1 MTRKKTI
8 NPELV
13 LDAAEIILIE
23 SGVQHFTLE
32 AVAKRAEISKGGLL
46 YIFPTKDQLILAMLD
61 REVSR
66 FSAEVLRNS
75 EVHSEDPHATLL
87 GYIATARS
95 EDVSI
100 ANKAA
105 NLMAALIH
113 APAMLEP
120 ARLFYFKMLG
130 QFDSQSIEG
139 RRGRL
144 AYLAVEGAF
153 LLRALGL
160 KAMTEEE
167 WLEILADAQDMYLD
181 ARALADK
188 PS

>member
-8 NPELV
+8 DSDLV
-13 LDAAEIILIE
+13 LDAAKSVVIE
-23 SGVQHFTLE
+23 TGVQRFTLE
-32 AVAKRAEISKGGLL
+32 AVAKHAGISKGGLL

-66 FSAEVLRNS
+66 FGAEVLQNARK
-75 EVHSEDPHATLL
+75 HSEDLHPTLL
-87 GYIATARS
+87 GYIDTARS

-130 QFDSQSIEG
+130 QFDAPSIAG

-153 LLRALGL
+153 FLRALGL
-160 KAMTEEE
+160 KEMTEKE
-167 WLEILADAQDMYLD
+167 WLEILADAQEMYLE
-181 ARALADK
+181 ARTLTTT
-188 PS
+188 PQ

>member
-8 NPELV
+8 DPELV

-32 AVAKRAEISKGGLL
+32 AVAKRAGISKGGLL

-66 FSAEVLRNS
+66 FSAEVMRSS
-75 EVHSEDPHATLL
+75 EVHSEDTYASLL

-95 EDVSI
+95 EDVSV

-105 NLMAALIH
+105 NLMATLIH

-120 ARLFYFKMLG
+120 ARLFYLKMLG
-130 QFDSQSIEG
+130 QFDLQSIEG

-160 KAMTEEE
+160 KTMTEEE
-167 WLEILADAQDMYLD
+167 WLGILADAQDMYLG
-181 ARALADK
+181 
-188 PS
+188 

>member
-1 MTRKKTI
+1 MQLAYLRAI
-8 NPELV
+8 V
-13 LDAAEIILIE
+13 GAA
-23 SGVQHFTLE
+23 
-32 AVAKRAEISKGGLL
+32 AARLL
-46 YIFPTKDQLILAMLD
+46 YFNTISDVVASLVEFC
-61 REVSR
+61 R
-66 FSAEVLRNS
+66 FTSCRHDSLGTQGDSGDCVGQWMAHGEVLRNS
-75 EVHSEDPHATLL
+75 EAYSEDLHPSLL
-87 GYIATARS
+87 GYITAARS

-130 QFDSQSIEG
+130 QFDLQSIEG

-153 LLRALGL
+153 LLRVLGL
-160 KAMTEEE
+160 KTMTEDE
-167 WLEILADAQDMYLD
+167 WLGILADAQDMYLG
-181 ARALADK
+181 A
-188 PS
+188 

>member
-8 NPELV
+8 NPQLV

-23 SGVQHFTLE
+23 TGVRHFTME
-32 AVAKRAEISKGGLL
+32 AVAKRAKISKGGLL

-66 FSAEVLRNS
+66 FSAEVQQNS
-75 EVHSEDPHATLL
+75 EAYSEDQHASLL
-87 GYIATARS
+87 GYLAAARS

-120 ARLFYFKMLG
+120 ARLFYLKMVG
-130 QFDSQSIEG
+130 QFDLQSIQG

-167 WLEILADAQDMYLD
+167 WLGILADAQDMYLD
-181 ARALADK
+181 ARVQAEI

>member
-13 LDAAEIILIE
+13 LDAAESILIA
-23 SGVQHFTLE
+23 SGFQHFTLE
-32 AVAKRAEISKGGLL
+32 AVAKRAEISTGGLL

-66 FSAEVLRNS
+66 FSAGVLLNS
-75 EVHSEDPHATLL
+75 EVHSQDPHATLL

-105 NLMAALIH
+105 SLMAALIH

-120 ARLFYFKMLG
+120 ARLFYFNMLG
-130 QFDSQSIEG
+130 QFDSESIKD

-160 KAMTEEE
+160 KKMTEEE
-167 WLEILADAQDMYLD
+167 WLGILADAQEMYLD
-181 ARALADK
+181 A
-188 PS
+188 

>member
-8 NPELV
+8 HPDLV
-13 LDAAEIILIE
+13 LDAAKAVVIE
-23 SGVQHFTLE
+23 TGVQRFTLE
-32 AVAKRAEISKGGLL
+32 AVAKHAGISKGGLL
-46 YIFPTKDQLILAMLD
+46 YIFPSKDQLILAMLD

-66 FSAEVLRNS
+66 FGAQVLQNAENHL
-75 EVHSEDPHATLL
+75 EDQHPALL

-95 EDVSI
+95 EEVSI

-130 QFDSQSIEG
+130 QFDTQSIEG

-153 LLRALGL
+153 FLRALGL
-160 KAMTEEE
+160 KEMTEEE
-167 WLEILADAQDMYLD
+167 WLGILADAQEMYVESSKVVE
-181 ARALADK
+181 AQ
-188 PS
+188 S

>member
-1 MTRKKTI
+1 MTRRKTI
-8 NPELV
+8 DPDAV
-13 LDAAEIILIE
+13 LDAAENMVIE
-23 SGVQHFTLE
+23 GGVQNFTME
-32 AVAKRAEISKGGLL
+32 AVAKRAGISKGGLL
-46 YIFPTKDQLILAMLD
+46 YIYPTKDQLILAMLD
-61 REVSR
+61 REVGR
-66 FSAEVLRNS
+66 FSAEVKKNS
-75 EVHSEDPHATLL
+75 EAHTNDKHASLL
-87 GYIATARS
+87 GYLATARA

-105 NLMAALIH
+105 NMMAALIH

-130 QFDSQSIEG
+130 QFDTQSIES

-160 KAMTEEE
+160 KTMTEEE
-167 WLEILADAQDMYLD
+167 WLGILSDAQEMYLE
-181 ARALADK
+181 AKVRGEL
-188 PS
+188 PL

>member
-1 MTRKKTI
+1 MR
-8 NPELV
+8 P
-13 LDAAEIILIE
+13 EIILIE

-32 AVAKRAEISKGGLL
+32 AVAKRAKISKGGLL

-66 FSAEVLRNS
+66 FSAEVLHNS
-75 EVHSEDPHATLL
+75 GEHAEDPHSTLL

-120 ARLFYFKMLG
+120 VRLFYFKMLG
-130 QFDSQSIEG
+130 QFDSKSIEG

-144 AYLAVEGAF
+144 AFLAVEAHSC
-153 LLRALGL
+153 LG
-160 KAMTEEE
+160 
-167 WLEILADAQDMYLD
+167 
-181 ARALADK
+181 R
-188 PS
+188 